1 MPIGTRLNECDRNL
15 GRMKAYTVDAR
26 GHPRFKLR
34 SISARGGT
42 ALERDKKKDTR
53 RSTRISR
60 QIAITIT
67 SLDPAYD
74 FRVECTTV
82 VVNAHG
88 CGAIVREELM
98 KDTLV
103 TVKLVSNSRSKK
115 GRVVL
120 GIPLNEN
127 TSWLTGLEFDSPS
140 NFWEIENPPADW
152 PV

>member
-1 MPIGTRLNECDRNL
+1 MPAAISDSN
-15 GRMKAYTVDAR
+15 
-26 GHPRFKLR
+26 LR
-34 SISARGGT
+34 SVSARGGT
-42 ALERDKKKDTR
+42 ALEKDKNDSR
-53 RSTRISR
+53 RSTRLTR

-67 SLDPAYD
+67 SLDPTYD
-74 FRVECTTV
+74 FRLDCTTV

-88 CGAIVREELM
+88 CGVIVREQLM

-103 TVKLVSNSRSKK
+103 TVKLVSNARSKK

-127 TSWLTGLEFDSPS
+127 TSWLTGLEFDNPS
-140 NFWEIENPPADW
+140 NLWEIENPPADW

>member
-1 MPIGTRLNECDRNL
+1 M
-15 GRMKAYTVDAR
+15 
-26 GHPRFKLR
+26 
-34 SISARGGT
+34 
-42 ALERDKKKDTR
+42 
-53 RSTRISR
+53 
-60 QIAITIT
+60 
-67 SLDPAYD
+67 
-74 FRVECTTV
+74 

-88 CGAIVREELM
+88 CAVIVRDQLE

-103 TVKLVSNSRSKK
+103 IVKIVSHGRSKK
-115 GRVVL
+115 CRVVL

>member
-1 MPIGTRLNECDRNL
+1 MPAAIPGSNL
-15 GRMKAYTVDAR
+15 RAITAR
-26 GHPRFKLR
+26 ER
-34 SISARGGT
+34 T
-42 ALERDKKKDTR
+42 ALEKDKNDTR
-53 RSTRISR
+53 RSTRLSR

-82 VVNAHG
+82 VINAHG
-88 CGAIVREELM
+88 CGVIIREQLF
-98 KDTLV
+98 KDTMV
-103 TVKLVSNSRSKK
+103 IVKLVSNGRSKK

-120 GIPLNEN
+120 SIPLNES

-140 NFWEIENPPADW
+140 NLWEIEDPPADW

>member
-1 MPIGTRLNECDRNL
+1 ME
-15 GRMKAYTVDAR
+15 K
-26 GHPRFKLR
+26 
-34 SISARGGT
+34 
-42 ALERDKKKDTR
+42 DKNDSR
-53 RSTRISR
+53 RSTRLTR

-67 SLDPAYD
+67 SLDPTYD
-74 FRVECTTV
+74 FRLDCTTV

-88 CGAIVREELM
+88 CGVIVREQLM

-103 TVKLVSNSRSKK
+103 TVKLVSNGRSKK

>member
-1 MPIGTRLNECDRNL
+1 
-15 GRMKAYTVDAR
+15 
-26 GHPRFKLR
+26 
-34 SISARGGT
+34 
-42 ALERDKKKDTR
+42 LEKDKNNSR
-53 RSTRISR
+53 RSTRLTR

-67 SLDPAYD
+67 SLDPAGD
-74 FRVECTTV
+74 FRLECTTV

-88 CGAIVREELM
+88 CGVIVREQLM

-103 TVKLVSNSRSKK
+103 TVTLVSNGRSKK

>member
-1 MPIGTRLNECDRNL
+1 
-15 GRMKAYTVDAR
+15 
-26 GHPRFKLR
+26 
-34 SISARGGT
+34 
-42 ALERDKKKDTR
+42 LEKDKTDSR
-53 RSTRISR
+53 RSTRLTR

-67 SLDPAYD
+67 SLDPASD
-74 FRVECTTV
+74 FQLDCTTV
-82 VVNAHG
+82 VLNAHG
-88 CGAIVREELM
+88 CGVIIREQLM

-103 TVKLVSNSRSKK
+103 TVKLVSNGRSKN

-120 GIPLNEN
+120 GIPLNEK